1 MLIRTA
7 LLLAA
12 LWIALPGP
20 WHGSPARAQNADSE
34 PVLCGSVDLVIL
46 IDTTFSLATAIG
58 EMKREAQTI
67 VDLLETISV
76 GEYRLGL
83 IAFDDSVRVLED
95 LNADPDPETKAD
107 AVRQTIRGLRA
118 RGGEGGPEAS
128 DEALNTA
135 VNGLG
140 PQGRSQSGAFS
151 GDWRA
156 HSRIIVLI
164 TDNKP
169 GGFDDEFVPG
179 VDDRRALDYASQA
192 LSKDIRISSIIVPTS
207 GLDDTPD
214 AEAAAIM
221 RAYAA
226 TTGGLYVETRWAGF
240 GTAEAILSILKAC
253 GSNLV
258 S

>member
-1 MLIRTA
+1 MHIRTTLFLA
-7 LLLAA
+7 FLWAA
-12 LWIALPGP
+12 LFGSGATAIAQD
-20 WHGSPARAQNADSE
+20 RNND

-67 VDLLETISV
+67 IDLLETVSV

-95 LNADPDPETKAD
+95 LNDDPDPASKAEQ
-107 AVRQTIRGLRA
+107 VRKAIRGLRA
-118 RGGEGGPEAS
+118 RGGDGGPEAS

-135 VNGLG
+135 INGLG
-140 PQGRSQSGAFS
+140 PEGRSQSGAFT
-151 GDWRA
+151 GDWRG

-169 GGFDDEFVPG
+169 GGFDDHFVPG

-192 LSKDIRISSIIVPTS
+192 LNKDIRISAIIVPTS

-214 AEAAAIM
+214 EEAASIM
-221 RAYAA
+221 RGYAA

-253 GSNLV
+253 GSNLL